1 MAEKRLPNDLTR
13 INVQSRNNEEL
24 SQRAA
29 GDFMASAAY
38 DRHLRK
44 LRAALA
50 DQRARMAAAIAD
62 HFPAG
67 TRFNQ
72 PDGGLALWVELP
84 DKRSSTQLFNA
95 ALAEG
100 ILIAPGAMFSNAGR
114 FEHFIRL
121 NCGWPYN
128 EQIESAVQRLGQLC
142 ANIGAAR

>member
-1 MAEKRLPNDLTR
+1 
-13 INVQSRNNEEL
+13 
-24 SQRAA
+24 
-29 GDFMASAAY
+29 
-38 DRHLRK
+38 
-44 LRAALA
+44 
-50 DQRARMAAAIAD
+50 MAAAIAD

-67 TRFNQ
+67 TRFNH

-84 DKRSSTQLFNA
+84 EKRSSTQLFNA

-128 EQIESAVQRLGQLC
+128 AEIESAVKRLGQLC
-142 ANIGAAR
+142 AALPAAG